1 MSRILLLGGYGVF
14 GSRIAARLAAAGH
27 EVLVAGR
34 SAEKAARFCAGK
46 AGLIPVALDRA
57 RIADALALHRPAL
70 LIDATG
76 PFQEM
81 DYAVPRT
88 CIAAGV
94 HYCDIADGRAFV
106 CGIGELDAEARSAGV
121 TVIAGA
127 SSLPALSGAVV
138 RGLAEGL
145 DRIRSVDIA
154 LSASNRATAGPAVA
168 AGIIRQAGQPIA
180 VWRGGRW
187 QRGFGWQDIGWEHY
201 AVAGWPSVTRRLVTL
216 VDVPDLTLLPDRLP
230 GRPAVRMRAGAE
242 LAAENLAL
250 WFASWPIRWGLFRSS
265 RWLVR
270 LVKPWRALVGRVGS
284 DSSAMKVTLTG
295 DRLGDRIERRW
306 ILVATEGAGPEIPA
320 LAVPPIAER
329 ILSEAE
335 PPGARDAGLSLALE
349 DYEPMLAELSV
360 RHAVDEHCLPAS
372 LYRRIMGPAFDALP
386 GLVQRMHE
394 PTGGIPAIG
403 EAVVTGAD
411 NALGRIAAR
420 LMGFPPAGTHPL
432 KVTMVEHHGTETW
445 TRDFGGRRFSSRL
458 SHQGRHLVESFGPL
472 SFRFDLPGGP
482 EGLSMVMRGWSAFGI
497 PLPLAL
503 APRSEAREWAEG
515 GRFRFDVPISLPLV
529 GRLVHYRG
537 WLQGHH
543 HHHHVD
549 FSDRPHADAQRR

>member
-1 MSRILLLGGYGVF
+1 MSRIILLGGYGVF
-14 GSRIAARLAAAGH
+14 GSRIATRLAAAGH

-34 SAEKAARFCAGK
+34 SADKAARFCAGK
-46 AGLIPVALDRA
+46 EGVVPQALNRAG
-57 RIADALALHRPAL
+57 IADALALHRPAL

-76 PFQEM
+76 PFQAM
-81 DYAVPRT
+81 DYAVPRA

-187 QRGFGWQDIGWEHY
+187 LRGFGWQDIGREDY
-201 AVAGWPSVTRRLVTL
+201 AVAGWPSVTGRFVTL

-250 WFASWPIRWGLFRSS
+250 WFASWPIRWGMFGSS
-265 RWLVR
+265 SWLVR

-295 DRLGDRIERRW
+295 DRLGERIERRW
-306 ILVATEGAGPEIPA
+306 TLVATEGAGPEIPA
-320 LAVPPIAER
+320 LAVPPLVER
-329 ILSEAE
+329 ILSGAE
-335 PPGARDAGLSLALE
+335 PSGARDAGLSLTLE

-360 RHAVDEHCLPAS
+360 RHAVEERRLPAP
-372 LYRRIMGPAFDALP
+372 LYQRVMGPAFDALP
-386 GLVQRMHE
+386 APVRRMHE
-394 PTGGIPAIG
+394 PAVEAPAEG
-403 EAVVTGAD
+403 EAIVTGAD
-411 NALGRIAAR
+411 NALGRVVAR
-420 LMGFPPAGTHPL
+420 VMGFPPAGTHRL
-432 KVTMVEHHGTETW
+432 EVTMEERDGTETW
-445 TRDFGGRRFSSRL
+445 TRDFGGRRFSSRIGQ
-458 SHQGRHLVESFGPL
+458 QGRHLTERFGPL
-472 SFRFDLPGGP
+472 RFRFDLPGGP
-482 EGLSMVMRGWSAFGI
+482 QGLTMVMRGWSAFGI
-497 PLPLAL
+497 PLPLAF

-515 GRFRFDVPISLPLV
+515 GRFHFDVPISLPLL

-537 WLQGHH
+537 WLSLPVARSTPG
-543 HHHHVD
+543 
-549 FSDRPHADAQRR
+549 SRPPTAPDR

>member
-1 MSRILLLGGYGVF
+1 VSRILLLGGYGVF
-14 GSRIAARLAAAGH
+14 GSRIAMRLAAAGH

-34 SAEKAARFCAGK
+34 SAEKAAHFCADK
-46 AGLIPVALDRA
+46 TGLVPLALDRA
-57 RIADALALHRPAL
+57 RIAEALALHRPAL

-76 PFQEM
+76 PFQAM
-81 DYAVPRT
+81 DYAVPRA

-94 HYCDIADGRAFV
+94 PYCDIADGRAFV
-106 CGIGELDAEARSAGV
+106 CGIGELDAEARAAGV
-121 TVIAGA
+121 AVVAGA

-138 RGLAEGL
+138 RRLAEGL
-145 DRIRSVDIA
+145 DRVRSVDIA

-180 VWRGGRW
+180 VWNGGRW
-187 QRGFGWQDIGWEHY
+187 RRGFGWQDIGREDY
-201 AVAGWPSVTRRLVTL
+201 ALADWPGVKGRLVTL

-230 GRPAVRMRAGAE
+230 GRPSVRMRAGAE
-242 LAAENLAL
+242 LAAENRAL
-250 WFASWPIRWGLFRSS
+250 WLASWPIRWGLFRNSS
-265 RWLVR
+265 WLLPLVR
-270 LVKPWRALVGRVGS
+270 PWRALVGTVGS

-295 DRLGDRIERRW
+295 ERLGERIERRW
-306 ILVATEGAGPEIPA
+306 TLVATEGAGPEIPA

-329 ILSEAE
+329 ILSCAE
-335 PPGARDAGLSLALE
+335 PPGARDAGLSLTLE
-349 DYEPMLAELSV
+349 DYEPLLAELSV
-360 RHAVDEHCLPAS
+360 RHAVEEHSLPAP
-372 LYRRIMGPAFDALP
+372 LYRRVMGAAFDALP
-386 GLVQRMHE
+386 GPVRRMHD
-394 PTGGIPAIG
+394 PTGEAPAQG

-411 NALGRIAAR
+411 NALGRVVAR

-432 KVTMVEHHGTETW
+432 EVTMEEHRGTETW

-458 SHQGRHLVESFGPL
+458 SQEGRHLVESFGPL

-482 EGLSMVMRGWSAFGI
+482 EGLTMVMRGWSAFGV

-515 GRFRFDVPISLPLV
+515 GRFRFDVPISLPLL

-537 WLQGHH
+537 WLSPPEARSTPG
-543 HHHHVD
+543 
-549 FSDRPHADAQRR
+549 FPPSTAPGR